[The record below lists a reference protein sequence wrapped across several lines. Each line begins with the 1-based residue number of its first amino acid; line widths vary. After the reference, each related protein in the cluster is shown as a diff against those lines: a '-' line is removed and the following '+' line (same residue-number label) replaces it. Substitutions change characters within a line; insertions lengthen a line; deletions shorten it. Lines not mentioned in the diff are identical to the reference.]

1 MLPVK
6 MNRHSCFLILAITS
20 LVVLLSSA
28 GCILTASTQET
39 ASTTDMSNIAN
50 TAPNT
55 EVDIEPVTGTDTPPD
70 NAAVGSDP
78 VTGQSEEINMRWE
91 QLCLSSEYQVQI
103 AKDPGFTVIVLDTG
117 SFAPASSVSPGVYY
131 PAGGRATSPSSV
143 TKWANLEAGH
153 TYYWR
158 ARVRQAATGQQMLS
172 PWSEV
177 ASFTVKSGFPTGS
190 TSYGIQPLQPSNGCN
205 SCPVKSVSFSWT
217 PLSNTTKY
225 SFVLASDADM
235 TEVVKDAAVTTTAY
249 EYDGEL
255 EYSQVYFWRVMA
267 LEPTPSDWSA
277 IFIFHTEA
285 APPSQATKPE
295 PEPTPLWV
303 WPIISFGIIVLI
315 VLIVILFNKYRK

>member
-1 MLPVK
+1 

-28 GCILTASTQET
+28 GCILTASSQGTVSTDDTGNISAAVPEAEASSSSALET
-39 ASTTDMSNIAN
+39 TTPS
-50 TAPNT
+50 
-55 EVDIEPVTGTDTPPD
+55 D
-70 NAAVGSDP
+70 NAAIGSDP

-103 AKDPGFTVIVLDTG
+103 AKDLGFTVIVLDTG

-131 PAGGRATSPSSV
+131 PAGGRAASPSSV
-143 TKWANLEAGH
+143 TTWANLEAGH

-177 ASFTVKSGFPTGS
+177 ESFTVKSGFPTGS
-190 TSYGIQPLQPSNGCN
+190 TLYGIQPLQPSNGCN
-205 SCPVKSVSFSWT
+205 SCPIKSVSFSWT
-217 PLSNTTKY
+217 PLSNITKY
-225 SFVLASDADM
+225 RFILASDAAM
-235 TEVVKDAAVTTTAY
+235 TEVIKDAVVTTTAY
-249 EYDGEL
+249 AYDGEL
-255 EYSQVYFWRVMA
+255 EYSQAYFWRVMA
-267 LEPTPSDWSA
+267 LEPVPSDWSA
-277 IFIFHTEA
+277 IFSFRTES

-303 WPIISFGIIVLI
+303 WVAVNIGTIILI
-315 VLIVILFNKYRK
+315 VLIVVFFRKTRK

>member
-1 MLPVK
+1 

-28 GCILTASTQET
+28 SCTLTASTQSP
-39 ASTTDMSNIAN
+39 ASTPGSGNISSVPPESTVSNDSLSS
-50 TAPNT
+50 T
-55 EVDIEPVTGTDTPPD
+55 VTPPD
-70 NAAVGSDP
+70 NTTVDSDP
-78 VTGQSEEINMRWE
+78 VSGQSEEINMRWE

-117 SFAPASSVSPGVYY
+117 SFAPASSESPGAYY
-131 PAGGRATSPSSV
+131 PAGGQAASPSSV
-143 TKWANLEAGH
+143 TTLANLEAGH

-158 ARVRQAATGQQMLS
+158 ARARQAATGQQMLS

-177 ASFTVKSGFPTGS
+177 TSFTVKSGFPTGS

-205 SCPVKSVSFSWT
+205 SCPAKSVSFSWT
-217 PLSNTTKY
+217 PLSNITKY
-225 SFVLASDADM
+225 RFVLASDADM
-235 TEVVKDAAVTTTAY
+235 TEVVKEAVVTTTAY

-267 LEPTPSDWSA
+267 LEPTPSDWSSV
-277 IFIFHTEA
+277 FIFRTET
-285 APPSQATKPE
+285 APLSQATKPE

-303 WPIISFGIIVLI
+303 WPVISFGIIVLI
-315 VLIVILFNKYRK
+315 VLIVILFNKLRK